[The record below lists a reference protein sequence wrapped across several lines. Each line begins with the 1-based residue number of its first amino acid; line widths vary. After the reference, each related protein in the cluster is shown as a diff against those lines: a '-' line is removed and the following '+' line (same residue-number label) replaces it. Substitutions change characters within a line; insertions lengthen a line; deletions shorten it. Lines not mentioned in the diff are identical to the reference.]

1 MSIEVTRLSYSQG
14 TDMTVLKDWFDSNAD
29 DFFDSTEISGDSL
42 LLKISGSTA
51 MTISHVNSTMFTVTV
66 SVNGSLT
73 LTKSTGGGGD
83 YVARLAK
90 TSHGI
95 ALSFSKNYG
104 GPTDPAREYAYGLFI
119 TKTNAGNTGV
129 VLAGNLSCV
138 IGTTDILNSGFYY
151 ESINGSLRSTAA
163 TVTAAVLAD
172 DVTTLTPCICEGA
185 NGDYMPDCF
194 FTSFSQYKGQ
204 DCIFTADG
212 SEYLYNGFIA
222 LR

>member
-14 TDMTVLKDWFDSNAD
+14 TDMTVLKGWFDANAD
-29 DFFDSTEISGDSL
+29 DLFDSTEVSGDSL

-51 MTISHVNSTMFTVTV
+51 ISVTHVSDTFRVDV
-66 SVNGSLT
+66 YVNNVT
-73 LTKSTGGGGD
+73 LTKTTGGGGD

-104 GPTDPAREYAYGLFI
+104 GPTSPALEYAYGLFI
-119 TKTNAGNTGV
+119 TKTSGGNTGV

-138 IGTTDILNSGFYY
+138 IGTTDILNYGFYF
-151 ESINGSLRSTAA
+151 ESIGGSLRSTAN
-163 TVTAAVLAD
+163 TVTAAVMAD
-172 DVTTLTPCICEGA
+172 DVTTLTPCVCEGA
-185 NGDYMPDCF
+185 NGEYMPDCF

-204 DCIFTADG
+204 DCTFTADG
-212 SEYLYNGFIA
+212 NEYLYNGFIA